1 MATDIAAFNL
11 YAGRQDMQPP
21 LKSMPLLSNQQQM
34 TRRQSFPFTYSN
46 KLLIAKGT
54 AWKSTLVSVHKKTEV
69 GVESESKKFWKN
81 EQIPLSQSIFSSEFL
96 KKVAST
102 HIP

>member
-1 MATDIAAFNL
+1 MVIDQKKLSYSLLILATDIAAFNL

-46 KLLIAKGT
+46 KLLTAKGT
-54 AWKSTLVSVHKKTEV
+54 AWKSTLVSVHKKKQKL
-69 GVESESKKFWKN
+69 G
-81 EQIPLSQSIFSSEFL
+81 
-96 KKVAST
+96 
-102 HIP
+102 